1 MRETVEEDG
10 GRIVVCWMRVT
21 RDKYEL
27 PIAIADTAKQLAEIC
42 GVTTNSIYSAYCRV
56 NRNGGFTAY
65 KRIELEDEDDD

>member
-1 MRETVEEDG
+1 M
-10 GRIVVCWMRVT
+10 VCWMRVT

-65 KRIELEDEDDD
+65 R